1 MTRRRSVLGA
11 VAALGAAGVA
21 GADTA
26 DAQPGN
32 DADCALADLEVE
44 SKREKWLRAR
54 LHEHYGSHF
63 HKPPSRGIYYH
74 WMDRGVRVA
83 QRAAIVPRVQIM
95 CELETPRYSR
105 DAWDCEDESLAARQR
120 LLQAW
125 PWLTVGVAYNHAGD
139 HAWLVVPT
147 SEGDIVEIEPQTG
160 AVVGD
165 DAPRRYDFTEGVLQ
179 I

>member
-1 MTRRRSVLGA
+1 MTQRRTVLGA
-11 VAALGAAGVA
+11 MAALGAAGVA
-21 GADTA
+21 GTDTA
-26 DAQPGN
+26 SAQPAT
-32 DADCALADLEVE
+32 DADGTLADLAVE
-44 SKREKWLRAR
+44 SKRDQWLRAR
-54 LHEHYGSHF
+54 LREHYGADF

-83 QRAAIVPRVQIM
+83 QRAAIVPRAQIM

-125 PWLTVGVAYNHAGD
+125 PRLTVGVAYNHAGD
-139 HAWLVVPT
+139 HAWLVIPT
-147 SEGDIVEIEPQTG
+147 SEGEIVEIEPETG

-165 DAPRRYDFTEGVLQ
+165 DAPARYEFTQGVLQ